1 MNDRRARLEFMRKMT
16 KAEWRAL
23 CRFAGCMQPLMRVM
37 NTLRVMAEVERQK
50 GKKR

>member
-23 CRFAGCMQPLMRVM
+23 CRFAGCMQP
-37 NTLRVMAEVERQK
+37 VMAEVERQK